1 MTDVATA
8 RRNFVATQIGRL
20 EPLDFVVVG
29 IPVPPFDAV
38 QVKREEDGT
47 LAVDVAPRDE
57 SHPPFTSEQATAI
70 TAIGLPAK
78 PADADAAAAVIDDI
92 LTKVFGADDRAP
104 VDVRHGSDREVV
116 AAEKK
121 VVEMRAHI
129 EPVLQQLLDGKAATT
144 DSDGDY
150 VLDLGHVRVFVAPRA
165 LPMRPAII
173 RVFAI
178 TNAGLNLT
186 PELGLFLA
194 RLNFTLM
201 FGRFSLDVDHQ
212 AVWFDE
218 TLLGDHV
225 TDEELRFTV
234 EMVASTANDW
244 DQKIAQMFGG
254 RIRNP
259 EDEAT
264 EAAAAGASPAEAN
277 KPGQGGYL

>member
-1 MTDVATA
+1 MTDVAMA
-8 RRNFVATQIGRL
+8 RRNFVASQIGRL

-38 QVKREEDGT
+38 QVKRAEDGT
-47 LAVDVAPRDE
+47 LAVEVAPRDE
-57 SHPPFTSEQATAI
+57 TGPPFTEAQATAL
-70 TAIGLPAK
+70 TSLGLPAK
-78 PADADAAAAVIDDI
+78 ADDADAAAAVVDEV
-92 LTKVFGADDRAP
+92 LTKVFGVDDRAP
-104 VDVRHGSDREVV
+104 VDVRHGSDRQIVE
-116 AAEKK
+116 AEKK
-121 VVEMRAHI
+121 VVEMRARI
-129 EPVLQQLLDGKAATT
+129 EPVLQQLLEGKAPTT

-150 VLDLGHVRVFVAPRA
+150 VLDLGHVRVFIAPRA
-165 LPMRPAII
+165 LPLRPAII

-234 EMVASTANDW
+234 EMVATTANEW

-254 RIRNP
+254 RISNP
-259 EDEAT
+259 EEAG
-264 EAAAAGASPAEAN
+264 EAPSGSSAAEAN
-277 KPGQGGYL
+277 KPGEGGYL